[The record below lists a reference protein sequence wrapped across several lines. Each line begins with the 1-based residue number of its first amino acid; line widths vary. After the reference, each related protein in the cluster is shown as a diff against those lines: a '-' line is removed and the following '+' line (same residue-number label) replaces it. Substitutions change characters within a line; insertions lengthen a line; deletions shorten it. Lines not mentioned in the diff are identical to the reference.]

1 MLSINEISW
10 RAVMEQVHQKAY
22 YKNLIQKVNLT
33 YRSGKVYPNKSD
45 IFKAF
50 ELCPFDQTKVIIL
63 GQDPYHRINQA
74 HGLSFSVKKGMIIPP
89 SLLNIFKEIKRDL
102 GKEIPHDGY
111 LVHWAK
117 QGVLLLNAILT
128 VGASQPGS
136 HKYLGWEFFTDQ
148 VIRILSDNKKNLVF
162 ILWGA
167 FAGRKKELIDSK
179 KHLILTSAHP
189 SPLSCYRGFK
199 GNGHFG
205 KTNSFLINN
214 GYQPIVW

>member
-1 MLSINEISW
+1 MLSINETSW
-10 RAVMEQVHQKAY
+10 HAFMEQVYQKAY
-22 YKNLIQKVNLT
+22 YKSLIQKVNLI

-63 GQDPYHRINQA
+63 GQDPYHRLNQA

-117 QGVLLLNAILT
+117 QGVLLLNVILT
-128 VGASQPGS
+128 VGARQPGS
-136 HKYLGWEFFTDQ
+136 HKYLGWEFFTDH
-148 VIRILSDNKKNLVF
+148 VIRHLSDNKKKLVF

-167 FAGRKKELIDSK
+167 YAGRKKELIDSK

-189 SPLSCYRGFK
+189 SPLSCYRGFQ

-205 KTNSFLINN
+205 KTNIFLINN